1 MKKLQPYKQK
11 IFRDIIENLQG
22 QKLNRNELKIK
33 VDPQN
38 SIKMSSYVKYLAEMI
53 KEDYI
58 FQPSFGIYSAN
69 QQGLDK
75 FYFDVNFRVKMPQ
88 DNKIHITVDKNTLGD
103 PDKILVYNL
112 RTNKGKIIPIP
123 NPLYQCSVCSYR
135 FSSGDE
141 YYEIYC
147 PACGNDD
154 YTSFKVMKGGDE

>member
-75 FYFDVNFRVKMPQ
+75 FYFEK
-88 DNKIHITVDKNTLGD
+88 
-103 PDKILVYNL
+103 
-112 RTNKGKIIPIP
+112 
-123 NPLYQCSVCSYR
+123 
-135 FSSGDE
+135 
-141 YYEIYC
+141 
-147 PACGNDD
+147 
-154 YTSFKVMKGGDE
+154 